1 MKRILLIVF
10 FSILFNFAKSQ
21 LAISPSLDD
30 EYCPNTEY
38 TFTVTIP
45 KAYQSM
51 MGVGGSFVTQLPSSP
66 VGATF
71 TFKGKFADA
80 NQKQSFQVSHPDGT
94 ITPFEFKKIKSFHH
108 ANACS
113 QIAS

>member
-1 MKRILLIVF
+1 MRYF
-10 FSILFNFAKSQ
+10 FSVIFCFILISAAKSQ
-21 LAISPSLDD
+21 PTIHSLVND

-38 TFTVTIP
+38 TFTVTITKP
-45 KAYQSM
+45 YLNM
-51 MGVGGSFVTQLPSSP
+51 IGGGGCYVTQLPASP
-66 VGATF
+66 VGTTF

-80 NQKQSFQVSHPDGT
+80 NQKQSFRINYTDGT
-94 ITPFEFKKIKSFHH
+94 SNDLDFKKIKSFHH